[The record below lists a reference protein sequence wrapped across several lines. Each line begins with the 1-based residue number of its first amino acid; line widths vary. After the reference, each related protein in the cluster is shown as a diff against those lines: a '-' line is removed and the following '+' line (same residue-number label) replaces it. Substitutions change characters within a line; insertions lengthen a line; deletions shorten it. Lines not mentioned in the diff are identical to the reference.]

1 MEHNPFAV
9 ERFRN
14 LPESALE
21 ETYKNPRIKFPF
33 DAKDLGLFLD
43 RKSGPMKLR
52 VLDYHHRSADLG
64 VNTIIHEKDA
74 KRHHVYCQLDL
85 KGSGFQFPETY
96 ESKKNGVPKGQLAHK
111 PEAYILTGSKETP
124 WGYEPMGLM
133 DERSVDFTVK
143 IADRLS
149 VAGMRIEAVA
159 VVYRLHRLVLDGEE
173 VSTTDFKQQNID
185 RIVEIARAETN
196 KEKRAELVSMARDL
210 RDNFQ
215 PVLLVRLMR
224 SALRVR
230 DLSEEPEKAQDMM
243 TEACQSLN
251 NEAKGLEL
259 PGGYTA
265 ETKAGIDHWLQRIGM
280 EYGKNLG
287 ILQREGLVH
296 MFLHMGNLTLAG
308 EVVDLDS
315 ISEVVKKKVFTGKTE
330 NKQKWL
336 EKGDEDGPYLSRPA
350 FRETE
355 SGCLFIDPAVGL
367 HQTPDSEFGIP
378 RCLLKDIRDMCFSLR
393 GLLKN
398 LKGKYSSET
407 RKITAKEF
415 IRGYVEGLGEG
426 RAFEQ
431 IGLTKERLIE
441 VCSKMS
447 EELIERGMHYP
458 PIPGD
463 DEGSVSAV

>member
-1 MEHNPFAV
+1 MVHNPFAI

-43 RKSGPMKLR
+43 RKSGPVKLR

-64 VNTIIHEKDA
+64 VNTIIQEKDA

-85 KGSGFQFPETY
+85 KGSGFQFPESY
-96 ESKKNGVPKGQLAHK
+96 ESKKSGVPKGMMTGT
-111 PEAYILTGSKETP
+111 PEAYILTGSQETP

-133 DERSVDFTVK
+133 DERSVEFTVK

-149 VAGMRIEAVA
+149 AAGMRTEAVA
-159 VVYRLHRLVLDGEE
+159 AVYRLHRLVLDGEE
-173 VSTTDFKQQNID
+173 VSTKDFKQQNID
-185 RIVEIARAETN
+185 RIVEMARAETD

-215 PVLLVRLMR
+215 PVLMVRLMR

-230 DLSEEPEKAQDMM
+230 DLGEEPEKTQYMIA
-243 TEACQSLN
+243 EACQSLN
-251 NEAKGLEL
+251 NEAKGLEQ
-259 PGGYTA
+259 PGGYSA
-265 ETKAGIDHWLQRIGM
+265 ETKVGVDRWLQRISL

-287 ILQREGLVH
+287 ILQREGLAH

-315 ISEVVKKKVFTGKTE
+315 ISEVLKNKVFTGRPE

-336 EKGDEDGPYLSRPA
+336 EKGDEDGPYLGRPS

-355 SGCLFIDPAVGL
+355 NGCVFIDPAVGL
-367 HQTPDSEFGIP
+367 HQTPDAEFGIP
-378 RCLLKDIRDMCFSLR
+378 RCLLKDIRDICFSVR

-398 LKGKYSSET
+398 VKGKYHAEE
-407 RKITAKEF
+407 RRHIAQEF
-415 IRGYVEGLGEG
+415 IRGYVEGLGDG
-426 RAFEQ
+426 KAFER
-431 IGLTKERLIE
+431 IGLTKDRLSE
-441 VCSKMS
+441 VCTKMATG
-447 EELIERGMHYP
+447 LIERGEHYP

-463 DEGSVSAV
+463 DE